1 MQIKRASCTKQAT
14 GEHSGQYMGA
24 VTIHYWMSKREDQP
38 VSMMT
43 WKHGDQHGNQNDDK
57 LINLYVE
64 TGTGYSNEP
73 EQAMHIALADATKK
87 VTDKLHKSFK
97 VGVEVNL
104 EV

>member
-1 MQIKRASCTKQAT
+1 MQINHASCTKQTT

-24 VTIHYWMSKREDQP
+24 VTIHYWMLKREDQP

-43 WKHGDQHGNQNDDK
+43 WKQENQDDNK

-73 EQAMHIALADATKK
+73 EQAMHIALSDATKK

-104 EV
+104 GV